1 MNILKIFFSLNV
13 GDPFDK
19 VLLEDFIKNMKKYFA
34 KQGLVGSEITYSFKD
49 GELTLIIKEGKK
61 NWI

>member
-1 MNILKIFFSLNV
+1 M